1 MTLEIRTS
9 PRGLIELRKNPDLPP
24 ALTGYASV
32 YNRTSQNLGGFVE
45 QVAPGTFDKSLADK
59 VPVMA
64 RYNHDDNFLLGT
76 SDAGTLQLVSDGT
89 GLNYTVELPDTTVG
103 RDLQVLAA
111 RGDLRYSSFAFQTIS
126 DEWGLTDAGFPLR
139 TLTGVQLI
147 DVAPVNNPAYRDAS
161 VGLRSLSERVGLP
174 VSKLNAD
181 HLTAIRAAL
190 KTKDRTVID
199 LAGVRGKRAD
209 PAMSTDMEA
218 DPDDDPNQLLQA
230 LDAVIDSASVAFSK
244 VDRAAQ
250 SPNVQQGMDL
260 VTAAEGLV
268 DQLMELNGLVDP
280 DDLPGYTRSVSTT
293 TTTSRGQSETHPLLD
308 AAKRHLTLQ
317 Q

>member
-1 MTLEIRTS
+1 MTVEIRTS
-9 PRGLIELRKNPDLPP
+9 PAGLIELRKNPDLPP
-24 ALTGYASV
+24 ALTGYASI
-32 YNRTSQNLGGFVE
+32 YMRTSQNLGGFVE

-76 SDAGTLQLVSDGT
+76 TESGTLALRSDVT
-89 GLNYTVELPDTTVG
+89 GLGYTVELPDTSTG

-139 TLTGVQLI
+139 TLTGVQLV
-147 DVAPVNNPAYRDAS
+147 DVAPVNNPAYRDAT

-174 VSKLNAD
+174 VAKLNAD
-181 HLTAIRAAL
+181 HLETIRAAL
-190 KTKDRTVID
+190 KTKGRTVID
-199 LAGVRGKRAD
+199 LKGSKRAD
-209 PAMSTDMEA
+209 PATSTDTEG
-218 DPDDDPNQLLQA
+218 DPDDDPNQLLCA
-230 LDAVIDSASVAFSK
+230 LDAVIDSAGMAFSK
-244 VDRAAQ
+244 VDKASQ
-250 SPNVQQGMDL
+250 TPNVQQGMDL

-268 DQLMELNGLVDP
+268 DQLMELAGLVDP
-280 DDLPGYTRSVSTT
+280 DDLPGYTRAAFDKSTH
-293 TTTSRGQSETHPLLD
+293 RGQSDTHPLLD
-308 AAKRHLTLQ
+308 ARKRRLTLQ